1 MNSRIILLGLAVA
14 ALSSCSSA
22 YRTGQTPDDVYY
34 SPARETAAYVKVEDD
49 NNDDRRYRAEE
60 RYRNDDRY
68 RNNDRYRSNDEYIN
82 SDDRWLR
89 MRVRNRY
96 RWSAFDDYQWNDW
109 RYNSWSYNSYN
120 SYSPFNN
127 YWNNYYSWNSFYNPY
142 CTRVI
147 LVNPKTNP
155 VVYNRVRNFNLNSYS
170 NNNYTNANSSPSRGA
185 GGKVMSRGNSNP
197 GYNNSNSTLGNSV
210 RKVFSNP
217 NNGGGGGRDTYVS
230 PSSSD
235 RPSRVYQPSES
246 SSSSSSSPRSSGSSS
261 SGSSSGGSSGGSGSG
276 GVNRPSRN

>member
-1 MNSRIILLGLAVA
+1 MNSRIILLGLAVVA
-14 ALSSCSSA
+14 FGSCSTA
-22 YRTGQTPDDVYY
+22 YKTGQTPDDVYY
-34 SPARETAAYVKVEDD
+34 SPARETAAYVKVEND
-49 NNDDRRYRAEE
+49 DDRRYRSE
-60 RYRNDDRY
+60 
-68 RNNDRYRSNDEYIN
+68 DRYRSNDIYRSNDDYIN

-127 YWNNYYSWNSFYNPY
+127 YWNNYYSWNSYYNPY

-155 VVYNRVRNFNLNSYS
+155 VVYNRVRDFNLNSYS
-170 NNNYTNANSSPSRGA
+170 NNTYSNRNSSSIRS
-185 GGKVMSRGNSNP
+185 KVMSRGTSNP
-197 GYNNSNSTLGNSV
+197 GYNNNNSTLGNSV
-210 RKVFSNP
+210 RKVFSNS
-217 NNGGGGGRDTYVS
+217 NSSSGTRDTYVS

-235 RPSRVYQPSES
+235 RPTRVYQPS
-246 SSSSSSSPRSSGSSS
+246 SSSSSSSPGTRSSGASSGGSSGS
-261 SGSSSGGSSGGSGSG
+261 SGSSSGSGS
-276 GVNRPSRN
+276 RPSRGN